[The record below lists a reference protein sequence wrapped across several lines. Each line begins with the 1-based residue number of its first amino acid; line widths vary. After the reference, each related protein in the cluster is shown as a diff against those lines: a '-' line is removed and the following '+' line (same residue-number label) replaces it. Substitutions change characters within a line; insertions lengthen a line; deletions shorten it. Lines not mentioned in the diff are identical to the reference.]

1 MPNYVK
7 NILSFDGDPAQV
19 DRLFST
25 IQGENGPVDFDKLI
39 PMPSEL
45 EIESGSRTAAGFKK
59 YMAFLAV
66 TGLHTEMEPAYL
78 ATYPEIDRE
87 EWELG
92 KQAFHNIREFGCP
105 TWYEWRIQNW
115 GTKWN
120 ASGAEVLD
128 GRLSFLT
135 AWNAPKPI
143 LEKLS
148 QMFPSITIH
157 HVWADEDIG
166 HNCGDRTYK
175 NGTVTQEHLPTG
187 QEAVELGCDLWDLDP
202 EEFFNENQES
212 GMEIHCIGGENA
224 PINPLVIE
232 NRLHDLDK
240 DLDRLLT
247 MEGSEIVDLR
257 IKQISDEMLQLRQ
270 MKKCAELYTQ
280 QDMGRENKVKE
291 IMELISAKD
300 LDLTEYS
307 DTLVYRVIE
316 RVTVL
321 SR

>member
-7 NILSFDGDPAQV
+7 NFLSFDGDPVQV

-25 IQGENGPVDFDKLI
+25 IQGENGPMDFNKLI

-78 ATYPEIDRE
+78 AAHPEIDRE
-87 EWELG
+87 EWDLG

-135 AWNAPKPI
+135 AWNAPKQI
-143 LEKLS
+143 LQKLS
-148 QMFPSITIH
+148 VPFPP
-157 HVWADEDIG
+157 
-166 HNCGDRTYK
+166 K
-175 NGTVTQEHLPTG
+175 
-187 QEAVELGCDLWDLDP
+187 
-202 EEFFNENQES
+202 
-212 GMEIHCIGGENA
+212 
-224 PINPLVIE
+224 
-232 NRLHDLDK
+232 
-240 DLDRLLT
+240 
-247 MEGSEIVDLR
+247 
-257 IKQISDEMLQLRQ
+257 
-270 MKKCAELYTQ
+270 
-280 QDMGRENKVKE
+280 
-291 IMELISAKD
+291 
-300 LDLTEYS
+300 
-307 DTLVYRVIE
+307 
-316 RVTVL
+316 
-321 SR
+321 

>member
-19 DRLFST
+19 DRLFSV
-25 IQGENGPVDFDKLI
+25 IKGENGLMDFNKLI

-59 YMAFLAV
+59 YMAFLTV
-66 TGLHTEMEPAYL
+66 TSLHTEMEPAYL
-78 ATYPEIDRE
+78 AAHPEIDRE
-87 EWELG
+87 EWDLG
-92 KQAFHNIREFGCP
+92 KQTYQNIQKYGCP

-135 AWNAPKPI
+135 AWNAPKQI

-175 NGTVTQEHLPTG
+175 NGTVTQEYIPTG
-187 QEAVELGCDLWDLDP
+187 QEAVELGCDLWNIDP
-202 EEFFNENQES
+202 EEFLSESQEP
-212 GMEIHCIGGENA
+212 GMGM
-224 PINPLVIE
+224 
-232 NRLHDLDK
+232 
-240 DLDRLLT
+240 T
-247 MEGSEIVDLR
+247 
-257 IKQISDEMLQLRQ
+257 
-270 MKKCAELYTQ
+270 
-280 QDMGRENKVKE
+280 
-291 IMELISAKD
+291 
-300 LDLTEYS
+300 
-307 DTLVYRVIE
+307 
-316 RVTVL
+316 
-321 SR
+321 